1 MNEDRSTASPEIKAE
16 LQLAEELIKNEIFDE
31 ALTYLYKL
39 LEKQDNPQ
47 VHYLI
52 GRVLYIKGQFQKSI
66 EHLTTVVAKEPD
78 NWKAH
83 ELLGEIYR
91 TLGNNETAESF
102 YQKATNINPQT
113 SKSWKGLGKIS
124 MNRGEFQAA
133 VIAFETYLKLSP
145 DDAEVWILLGKCYFE
160 LGNYASATD
169 AYNVAIDLEST
180 NMELYELLG
189 DVYLKMGYPDIAKR
203 QYQRALTVEEKTRDV
218 NLRLYH
224 KLIRLHLE
232 EKEYAKAFNLCTTIE
247 SLMSDT
253 DPDTL
258 FYAGKALVGL
268 GNIYEGMQKVKR
280 AYKKEQREEYIR
292 YLSSLE
298 DELLKRRG
306 ML

>member
-1 MNEDRSTASPEIKAE
+1 MDEDRGRSPEIEAE
-16 LQLAEELIKNEIFDE
+16 LQLVEELIKNEIFDE
-31 ALTYLYKL
+31 ALAYLYKL
-39 LEKQDNPQ
+39 LERQDSPQ

-52 GRVLYIKGQFQKSI
+52 GRVLYIKGQFQKSL
-66 EHLTTVVAKEPD
+66 EHLTTVVANEQD

-83 ELLGEIYR
+83 ELLGEIHR
-91 TLGNNETAESF
+91 TLGNNDAAENF
-102 YQKATNINPQT
+102 YQKATSINPQA
-113 SKSWKGLGKIS
+113 SRSWKGLGKIA

-133 VIAFETYLKLSP
+133 VLSFETYLKLNS

-160 LGNYASATD
+160 LENYTSAID
-169 AYNVAIDLEST
+169 AYNVAIDLEPT
-180 NMELYELLG
+180 NIQLYELLG
-189 DVYLKMGYPDIAKR
+189 DVYLRMGHPDIAKR

-247 SLMSDT
+247 SLMADT

-268 GNIYEGMQKVKR
+268 GNIYEGMEKVKL
-280 AYKKEQREEYIR
+280 AYKKEQREEFMR

-298 DELLKRRG
+298 DDLLKRRG